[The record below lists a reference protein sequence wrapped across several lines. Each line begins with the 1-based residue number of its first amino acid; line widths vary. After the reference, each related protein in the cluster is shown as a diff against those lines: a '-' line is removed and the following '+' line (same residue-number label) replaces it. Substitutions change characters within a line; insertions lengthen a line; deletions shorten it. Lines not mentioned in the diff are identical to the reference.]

1 MYNSYDIRQLFVK
14 LLIYQGVILITF
26 LFTYFFFL
34 IIFFKNP
41 QLIADQGQI
50 VLCIAQWDSRVY
62 LPSFFYIVYK
72 YKNGEARIVR
82 IQYFTNTQKVY
93 NRHGIS
99 LRCLL
104 PTCSWPIRREVDD
117 TWPNLFPPYFW
128 LTCHFFSIQV
138 YMYDHKQEHSFILE
152 FSFYLRVQCVLNYMV
167 NFELFIL

>member
-1 MYNSYDIRQLFVK
+1 MYNSYDIRQLFVE

-26 LFTYFFFL
+26 LFTYYFFL

-50 VLCIAQWDSRVY
+50 VQCIAQWDSRVY

-72 YKNGEARIVR
+72 YKNGARIVR

-128 LTCHFFSIQV
+128 LTCHFFSTGIHVRSQTRAFF
-138 YMYDHKQEHSFILE
+138 HTRIFL
-152 FSFYLRVQCVLNYMV
+152 L
-167 NFELFIL
+167 FESTMCIKLHG

>member
-1 MYNSYDIRQLFVK
+1 MYNSYDVRQLFVE

-26 LFTYFFFL
+26 LFTYFFL
-34 IIFFKNP
+34 YIFFKNP
-41 QLIADQGQI
+41 QLLTKDKSFCVLHNEII
-50 VLCIAQWDSRVY
+50 VFTY
-62 LPSFFYIVYK
+62 LVFYIVYK
-72 YKNGEARIVR
+72 YKNGARIVR